1 MVTVRNLVRRF
12 GALSVVNDVSL
23 DIAKGE
29 LVAITGASGAGKSTL
44 LHLMGALDS
53 PDGGTVRINGVDVF
67 GLSAKKQAKFRNE
80 QLGFVFQ
87 FHHLLPE
94 FTAIENVAMPVWI
107 AGKSRQEGLDRAQ
120 ELLELVGLGART
132 KHKPSAL
139 SGGEQQRVAIA
150 RALANKPAVIMAD
163 EPTGNLD
170 SANAEAV
177 HNLFVDLQRQLG
189 QTFILVTHNTGLA
202 AMADRH
208 LEMRDGRIVSESRDR
223 GA

>member
-1 MVTVRNLVRRF
+1 M
-12 GALSVVNDVSL
+12 NDVSL

-53 PDGGTVRINGVDVF
+53 PDSGTVRINGIDVF

-94 FTAIENVAMPVWI
+94 FTAVENVAMPVWI

-120 ELLELVGLGART
+120 ELLELVGLSART